1 MMLRR
6 PDWSTRF
13 VPVFLLALCFFSST
27 AAAQSK
33 PDFSGTWKPLRQSEQ
48 VTIAQDGPLFAV
60 TTSRADGSS
69 ETLTYRLDGSESRNT
84 TTDVTGTVWTHLSR
98 ATWMNSAVVVTTT
111 TIPPPE
117 NGGKWEWMRVY
128 SLESDG
134 ELSVTTFDGVLRDVR
149 FMATITVSYGKVS
162 QR

>member
-6 PDWSTRF
+6 PDRSTRI
-13 VPVFLLALCFFSST
+13 VPVFLLALRFFSST

-33 PDFSGTWKPLRQSEQ
+33 PDFSGTWKPMQQSAQ

-60 TTSRADGSS
+60 TTARADGSS
-69 ETLTYRLDGSESRNT
+69 ETLTYRLDGSESQNT

-111 TIPPPE
+111 TNRE
-117 NGGKWEWMRVY
+117 SGGKWEWMRVY
-128 SLESDG
+128 SLKSDDQ
-134 ELSVTTFDGVLRDVR
+134 LSVTTFDGVLHDARLMD
-149 FMATITVSYGKVS
+149 TSTVSYGNAS
-162 QR
+162 RQ